1 MIGEITKMDKIFK
14 ALSDP
19 TRRRIL
25 QLLRE
30 HDMTAGELADRF
42 TLGKSTLSAHFQ
54 VLRDAE
60 LVTSTKSGTS
70 ITYRL
75 NLSALEEALRA
86 FAAEFGLS
94 LQGEPGRASGADR
107 DV

>member
-1 MIGEITKMDKIFK
+1 MDKIFK

-30 HDMTAGELADRF
+30 RDMTAGELADRF

-75 NLSALEEALRA
+75 NRMALEAALRA

-94 LQGEPGRASGADR
+94 WPGGAGEPDHES
-107 DV
+107 

>member
-1 MIGEITKMDKIFK
+1 MDKIFK

-30 HDMTAGELADRF
+30 RDMTAGELADCF

-75 NLSALEEALRA
+75 NLSVLEEALLG
-86 FAAEFGLS
+86 FADLFGLAHQRGGAAPS
-94 LQGEPGRASGADR
+94 GEGGEASHG
-107 DV
+107 